1 MHERGAELRCAE
13 EGRTAVE
20 LVAHDLDHLEKVTRL
35 LRTTE
40 VRPLQVVELLDQ
52 TRLRTLT
59 KSSDT
64 RYDSE
69 REKL

>member
-1 MHERGAELRCAE
+1 MHERGTDLRCAE

-20 LVAHDLDHLEKVTRL
+20 LVAYDLDHLEKVTRL
-35 LRTTE
+35 LGTTE